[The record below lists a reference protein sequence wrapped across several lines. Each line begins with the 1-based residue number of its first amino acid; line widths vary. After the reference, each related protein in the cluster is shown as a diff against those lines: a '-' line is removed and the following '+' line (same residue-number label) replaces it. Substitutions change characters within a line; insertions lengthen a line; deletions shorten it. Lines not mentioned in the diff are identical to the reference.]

1 MFQSGIEPSDKYH
14 PHGLFRRV
22 KSDLS
27 IIHSCLLVDRRF
39 DRFQEKALR
48 RRRARDLA
56 GWLPAKDA
64 CADAGAP
71 PRFSFFQGV
80 AQDMNDSSDLIQCR
94 RPLQITERNQELIRR
109 AQGRAVIL
117 PIAAPIVEWP

>member
-1 MFQSGIEPSDKYH
+1 
-14 PHGLFRRV
+14 
-22 KSDLS
+22 
-27 IIHSCLLVDRRF
+27 
-39 DRFQEKALR
+39 LR

-80 AQDMNDSSDLIQCR
+80 AHDMNDSSDLFQ
-94 RPLQITERNQELIRR
+94 
-109 AQGRAVIL
+109 VIHL
-117 PIAAPIVEWP
+117 FAGFVPGGTLFGPGPRYCFQ